1 MTRTLLAV
9 ALSMAAL
16 SAQAEIKTEEIVYQ
30 VGDQEFTGYL
40 AYDSALE
47 GKRPGVL
54 VLHEWWGHNE
64 HARDRARALAEL
76 GYTGFALDMYGTD
89 KLADNPDDA
98 RGHMN
103 ALMTVPGQVKE
114 RFDAAYALLN
124 GHPTVDSERMA
135 ALGYC
140 MGGSIVLNMARAG
153 ADLDAVATFHAG
165 LGTQQPATPG
175 SIKAPLKVFNGAADP
190 FVPRDQVTAFKA
202 EMEAAGASLEFFD
215 YPGVQH
221 SFTNPAAD
229 GFGESFGMPL
239 KYDAEAD
246 RDSWSR
252 TEEFLQERLGR

>member
-1 MTRTLLAV
+1 MKRTLLAA
-9 ALSMAAL
+9 ALSLVTL
-16 SAQAEIKTEEIVYQ
+16 SAQAEIKTEEIVYR

-40 AYDSALE
+40 AYDAAVE

-54 VLHEWWGHNE
+54 VLHEWWGHNDY
-64 HARDRARALAEL
+64 ARERARMLAEL

-89 KLADNPDDA
+89 KLADNPDAA

-103 ALMTVPGQVKE
+103 DLMNVPGQVTE
-114 RFDAAYALLN
+114 RFEAAYALVRS
-124 GHPTVDSERMA
+124 HPTVDGERMG

-153 ADLDAVATFHAG
+153 ADLDAVATYHAG
-165 LGTQQPATPG
+165 LGTQRRATPG

-215 YPGVQH
+215 YPDVLH

-229 GFGESFGMPL
+229 GFGEEFGMPL

-246 RDSWSR
+246 RDSWAR
-252 TEEFLQERLGR
+252 TEEFLREQLGR

>member
-1 MTRTLLAV
+1 MKRALLAA

-16 SAQAEIKTEEIVYQ
+16 SAQAEIKTEEVVYQ

-114 RFDAAYALLN
+114 RFDAAYAMLN
-124 GHPTVDSERMA
+124 RHPTVDGERMA

-215 YPGVQH
+215 YPGVLH

-229 GFGESFGMPL
+229 GFGQEFGMPL

-252 TEEFLQERLGR
+252 TEEFLRERLGR

>member
-1 MTRTLLAV
+1 MKRLLLTA
-9 ALSMAAL
+9 ALSLAAF
-16 SAQAEIKTEEIVYQ
+16 SAQAEIKTEEVVYS
-30 VGDQEFTGYL
+30 VGGEEFTGYL
-40 AYDSALE
+40 AYDASLE

-64 HARDRARALAEL
+64 HARDRARALAEM

-98 RGHMN
+98 RGHMTD
-103 ALMTVPGQVKE
+103 LMNVPGQVKE
-114 RFDAAYALLN
+114 RFDAAYALVSS
-124 GHPTVDSERMA
+124 HPTVDGEQIA

-140 MGGSIVLNMARAG
+140 MGGSIILNMTRAG

-175 SIKAPLKVFNGAADP
+175 SIKAPIKVFNGADDP
-190 FVPRDQVTAFKA
+190 FVPRDQVAAFKA
-202 EMEAAGASLEFFD
+202 EMEAAGASFEFVD
-215 YPGVQH
+215 YPGVLH

-229 GFGESFGMPL
+229 GFGETYGLPL
-239 KYDAEAD
+239 KYDPEAN

-252 TEEFLQERLGR
+252 TEQFLREQLGR

>member
-1 MTRTLLAV
+1 MKRALLAA

-16 SAQAEIKTEEIVYQ
+16 SAQAEIKTEEVVYR

-114 RFDAAYALLN
+114 RFDAAYAMLN
-124 GHPTVDSERMA
+124 RHPTVDGERMA

-140 MGGSIVLNMARAG
+140 MGGSIVLNMVRAG

-215 YPGVQH
+215 YPGVLH

-229 GFGESFGMPL
+229 GFGQEFGMPL

-252 TEEFLQERLGR
+252 TEEFLRERLGR

>member
-103 ALMTVPGQVKE
+103 VLMTVPGQVKE